1 MALRLKIDVRGIEA
15 KSGIVENVG
24 EDPEAD
30 RFIGVIRGVAKSQLT
45 VFEAV
50 ELSDENMD
58 EGPISPSGI
67 LGSHGGSD
75 PRFDLS
81 GERLLQ
87 EEEEEAGWHGGV
99 LVTDGKAGEKRRILD
114 NYLG

>member
-1 MALRLKIDVRGIEA
+1 M
-15 KSGIVENVG
+15 G

-30 RFIGVIRGVAKSQLT
+30 RFIGIIGGVAKAQLT

-50 ELSDENMD
+50 ELSDENVD
-58 EGPISPSGI
+58 EGLIYPGGI
-67 LGSHGGSD
+67 LGPHGGSD

-99 LVTDGKAGEKRRILD
+99 LVTDGTAGEKRRILD